1 MYRYI
6 TGTVDAEKIKLSTD
20 VAGAAGSHDD
30 VVLQLKFD
38 DMWDGLTITA
48 LWINSHGENPTYTL
62 VTLDSDMEADIVI
75 PAPPKAYAGDIVL
88 CIKGVTVDDEV
99 ETRATVTASTKM
111 RVLPSLYAEDAILPE
126 DISASLADQVRAE
139 MAAIDAKIGD
149 LDDLITTYK
158 DDLVGAI
165 NEADQSGGGGG
176 GTTDYNNL
184 TNKPQIG
191 GTTLSGNKAASDL
204 GLEAT
209 TNRVTSITSS
219 STNAQYPTAK
229 AVYDLVMGAM
239 GGEY

>member
-6 TGTVDAEKIKLSTD
+6 TGSVEAEKIKLSTD

-30 VVLQLKFD
+30 VVLKLQFD
-38 DMWDGLTITA
+38 SMWDGLTITA

-62 VTLDSDMEADIVI
+62 ITLDSNDEAEILI
-75 PAPPKAYAGDIVL
+75 PAPPKAYAGDIIL
-88 CIKGVTVDDEV
+88 CIKGVTVEDEV
-99 ETRATVTASTKM
+99 ETRATVSASTKM

-139 MAAIDAKIGD
+139 MAVIDAKIGD
-149 LDDLITTYK
+149 LDDLETTYK

-165 NEADQSGGGGG
+165 NEANQNGGGG

-184 TNKPQIG
+184 INKPQIG
-191 GTTLSGNKAASDL
+191 GTTLSGNKSASDL

-209 TNRVTSITSS
+209 TNKVTSITNA
-219 STNAQYPTAK
+219 STNTQYPSAK